1 MKTKSRKF
9 NKNGLVSATDGKY
22 TGEEPSQWLEVDTKE
37 KFDRKFSVA
46 LNFYN
51 YYLDRDDYIPIIHE
65 YMQTHG
71 YNTKDCKLIQK
82 TNIAF

>member
-51 YYLDRDDYIPIIHE
+51 LSLIH
-65 YMQTHG
+65 
-71 YNTKDCKLIQK
+71 I
-82 TNIAF
+82 